1 MPKNYEQFTA
11 ADWRQVLK
19 VNQRKTVAVIGAFI
33 IIYLLIGLLL
43 DLYIYSSMYRQATL
57 QQIFFAI
64 IKGQLRP
71 TFMLVTGV
79 IAIIAILISF
89 KFHDRIMLLGTE
101 AREIKVDGTNSIDEQ
116 QLLNVVEELKV
127 AAGMR
132 YCPRVFII
140 EEDYMNAFASGYSEK
155 SSLVAITRGLLN
167 KLKRDELQAVMAHE
181 LSHIRHGD
189 IKLTLLASVL
199 ANLMLI
205 MVDVLF
211 YSALFSNRGNSRD
224 GESRGN
230 LFFIIILLR
239 YLLPLVTMFLL
250 LFLSRKRE
258 YMADAGSVQL
268 TRDPDAMAR
277 ALLVIQNDY
286 KAKAESSGEGKVKP
300 EAHESLR
307 HQAYIFDP
315 VSAGFMKSGSTSDI
329 LSTHPSIK
337 NRLRALG
344 FRMNDEN

>member
-19 VNQRKTVAVIGAFI
+19 VNQRKTVAVIATFI
-33 IIYLLIGLLL
+33 IIYLLIGLLI
-43 DLYIYSSMYRQATL
+43 DLYIYSLMYKQATL

-64 IKGQLRP
+64 LHWQLHP
-71 TFMLVTGV
+71 KFMFATGV
-79 IAIIAILISF
+79 VAIIAILVSF
-89 KFHDRIMLLGTE
+89 KFHDRIMLLGTN
-101 AREIKVDGTNSIDEQ
+101 AREINPSGTNSIDEQ
-116 QLLNVVEELKV
+116 KLLNIVEELKV

-155 SSLVAITRGLLN
+155 SALVAITRGLLN

-205 MVDVLF
+205 IIDVLF
-211 YSALFSNRGNSRD
+211 YASLFGSRD
-224 GESRGN
+224 DDRDGGSRGN

-239 YLLPLVTMFLL
+239 YLLPLITMFLL

-286 KAKAESSGEGKVKP
+286 KEKAAASNGAKVSA
-300 EAHESLR
+300 EAHENLR

-315 VSAGFMKSGSTSDI
+315 VSAGFIKSGSTSDI

-344 FRMNDEN
+344 FRTTD